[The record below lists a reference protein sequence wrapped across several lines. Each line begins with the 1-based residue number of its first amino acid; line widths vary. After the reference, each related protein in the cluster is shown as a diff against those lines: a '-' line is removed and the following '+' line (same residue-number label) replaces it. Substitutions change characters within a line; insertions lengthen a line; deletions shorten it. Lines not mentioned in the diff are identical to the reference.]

1 MQKTIFFV
9 LVLIKKNKF
18 MEENINTQP
27 QTTPSAQTPTA
38 VPGAVVAF
46 VFGIIAI
53 CTCYLGWVFV
63 VPGLIP
69 LIFGLVGW
77 SKGKKAE
84 KIYAE
89 NPANYVKA
97 HGTFSKLGKI
107 FGLIGW
113 ILAAVFMVIGLIVIL
128 AAGTHMFD

>member
-1 MQKTIFFV
+1 
-9 LVLIKKNKF
+9 

-27 QTTPSAQTPTA
+27 QATPSGPTPTA

-46 VFGIIAI
+46 VFGIIALA
-53 CTCYLGWVFV
+53 TCYLGWFFII
-63 VPGLIP
+63 PGLVP
-69 LIFGLVGW
+69 LIFGIIGW

-89 NPANYVKA
+89 NPSNYVKA

-113 ILAAVFMVIGLIVIL
+113 ILAAVFMFIELILFLVG
-128 AAGTHMFD
+128 GTHMFD

>member
-1 MQKTIFFV
+1 
-9 LVLIKKNKF
+9 
-18 MEENINTQP
+18 MEEQNINTQP
-27 QTTPSAQTPTA
+27 QTTPSGPTQTA

-46 VFGIIAI
+46 VFGIIALG
-53 CTCYLGWVFV
+53 TCYLGVWFAA
-63 VPGLIP
+63 PGLIP
-69 LIFGLVGW
+69 LIFGIIGW

-97 HGTFSKLGKI
+97 HGTFAKLGKI

-113 ILAAVFMVIGLIVIL
+113 ILAAVFMLIGLIIIL
-128 AAGTHMFD
+128 AVGTHMFD

>member
-1 MQKTIFFV
+1 
-9 LVLIKKNKF
+9 

-27 QTTPSAQTPTA
+27 QATPPVQTLTA
-38 VPGAVVAF
+38 VPGAVIAF
-46 VFGIIAI
+46 VFGIIAL
-53 CTCYLGWVFV
+53 CTCFLGVYAV

-69 LIFGLVGW
+69 LIFGIIGW

-97 HGTFSKLGKI
+97 HGSFSKLGKI

-113 ILAAVFMVIGLIVIL
+113 ILAILFMLIGLVL
-128 AAGTHMFD
+128 VLVVGSAFL

>member
-1 MQKTIFFV
+1 
-9 LVLIKKNKF
+9 

-27 QTTPSAQTPTA
+27 QATPPAQTQTA

-46 VFGIIAI
+46 VFGIISI
-53 CTCYLGWVFV
+53 CTFYMGAWFV

-97 HGTFSKLGKI
+97 HGTFAKIGKI
-107 FGLIGW
+107 LGLIGW
-113 ILAAVFMVIGLIVIL
+113 ILSIVFMVIFLIILL
-128 AAGTHMFD
+128 AAGTHMLD